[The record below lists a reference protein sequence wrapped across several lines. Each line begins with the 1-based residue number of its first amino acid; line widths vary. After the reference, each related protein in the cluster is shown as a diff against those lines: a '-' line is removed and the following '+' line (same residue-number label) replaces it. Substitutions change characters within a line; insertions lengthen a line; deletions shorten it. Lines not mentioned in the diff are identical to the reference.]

1 MIREHTKGVSA
12 DLNQRKKGAR
22 KERDK
27 MRNTKRILVL
37 CLVATFFITCV
48 PVLWA
53 GEEANK
59 VNINQA
65 SVEEI
70 AILKNVGP
78 KYAERIVQYRQEN
91 GPFKSPEDLMKV
103 KGIGSKTFELNKD
116 QITTE

>member
-1 MIREHTKGVSA
+1 MS
-12 DLNQRKKGAR
+12 NKKRA
-22 KERDK
+22 
-27 MRNTKRILVL
+27 LVL

-48 PVLWA
+48 PAILA
-53 GEEANK
+53 GEEVKK

-70 AILKNVGP
+70 VLLKNIGS

-103 KGIGSKTFELNKD
+103 KGIGAKTFELNKEL
-116 QITTE
+116 ITTE